1 LTLCDEE
8 LELRQRCKDDFEY
21 YAPRCL
27 KIRTKS
33 GKIAPLA
40 LNRAQQF
47 LHRRLEAQREETSK
61 VRALVLKG
69 RQQGA
74 STYIGGRYY
83 WRTTHRHGVRTFILT
98 HEQTATDTLFE
109 MVDRY
114 HEHCPP
120 IVRPQ
125 TGAANAKE
133 LSFSALDSGYQV
145 GTAGTKA
152 VGRSKTI
159 QLFHGSEVAFWPN
172 PASHFAGV
180 VQAVPDEPDTEIIL
194 ETTANGVGG
203 EFHERWQQAEAGI
216 GDYIAIFIPWFWED
230 GYARDATGFE
240 PNDEEAEYARLHGL
254 TNEQLAWRRNKI
266 GALTS

>member
-1 LTLCDEE
+1 
-8 LELRQRCKDDFEY
+8 
-21 YAPRCL
+21 
-27 KIRTKS
+27 
-33 GKIAPLA
+33 
-40 LNRAQQF
+40 
-47 LHRRLEAQREETSK
+47 
-61 VRALVLKG
+61 VLKG

-114 HEHCPP
+114 HEHCPA

-145 GTAGTKA
+145 GTAGPR
-152 VGRSKTI
+152 RSGGQRRSSCSTAPRWRSGPMRRATLPGWFRRSLTSPT
-159 QLFHGSEVAFWPN
+159 QRSFWRPRPTASAASSTSAGSRPK
-172 PASHFAGV
+172 
-180 VQAVPDEPDTEIIL
+180 
-194 ETTANGVGG
+194 
-203 EFHERWQQAEAGI
+203 AGI

-230 GYARDATGFE
+230 GYARDATGF
-240 PNDEEAEYARLHGL
+240 ARTTKRKRNTPALHGL

-266 GALTS
+266 AELKDPLLFMQEYPATAAEAFQMSGHDSFIKPGDVLKARKATSKASAPRFWASIRLGSAMTGSA